1 MSKSFCRLQQ
11 PNRSRRYPI
20 LVSVVVGC
28 AGEPPAERTVPQPI
42 SEQEEIIV
50 PPTKA
55 ETTAR
60 VTQAWSEATHVSV
73 SALAAEKW
81 QLSTTRIDTIGDA
94 ADEPDA
100 YEGGIDGA
108 FNQQWSHAY
117 LYSAYG
123 LWMWGDA
130 HENFDD
136 CMTGRL
142 ALQLEGPECKDGK
155 SASYHYASGDQRLG
169 DTYLGYAIHYIEDV
183 SLVLHS
189 SDPTPAP
196 DLALYHA
203 RFENWVRSNWTSGHV
218 FRATVA
224 ADNYYYPVG
233 DPQQSVRNAAW
244 ASSYWN
250 LSGDGRR
257 AWIAYRDSG
266 YPSGEGTGNA
276 ELVTST
282 RRMLIRASRYATGAI
297 HFALSAFEQWTSRY

>member
-108 FNQQWSHAY
+108 FNQQWSHA
-117 LYSAYG
+117 
-123 LWMWGDA
+123 
-130 HENFDD
+130 
-136 CMTGRL
+136 
-142 ALQLEGPECKDGK
+142 
-155 SASYHYASGDQRLG
+155 
-169 DTYLGYAIHYIEDV
+169 
-183 SLVLHS
+183 
-189 SDPTPAP
+189 
-196 DLALYHA
+196 
-203 RFENWVRSNWTSGHV
+203 
-218 FRATVA
+218 
-224 ADNYYYPVG
+224 
-233 DPQQSVRNAAW
+233 
-244 ASSYWN
+244 
-250 LSGDGRR
+250 
-257 AWIAYRDSG
+257 
-266 YPSGEGTGNA
+266 
-276 ELVTST
+276 
-282 RRMLIRASRYATGAI
+282 
-297 HFALSAFEQWTSRY
+297 